1 MDAPFSTR
9 LSEDQHRR
17 CASGLFNGAWTL
29 LESTERTPAQS
40 EEMVHAAHASRWH
53 WGVVGRPVNCARGE
67 WLISRVYAVL
77 GKGVQ
82 AREHADRCLAMCDE
96 HGLGE
101 FDRAFAHEAIARA
114 ASIQQD
120 AQEVADHVQY
130 GLAAA
135 AQVVEDRDR
144 DWVIRNLGTVTSDP
158 PMTEPS

>member
-17 CASGLFNGAWTL
+17 CASGLFNGTWTL
-29 LESTERTPAQS
+29 MESTERTEAQA

-53 WGVVGRPVNCARGE
+53 WGIVGRPVNRARGE
-67 WLISRVYAVL
+67 WLISRVYSIL

-82 AREHADRCLAMCDE
+82 AREHADRYLVMCDE
-96 HGLGE
+96 HALDE

-114 ASIQQD
+114 AAIQQD
-120 AQEVADHVQY
+120 SQVVADHVQY

-135 AQVVEDRDR
+135 AQVTEDRDR
-144 DWVIRNLGTVTSDP
+144 EWVIRNLGTVTSVP
-158 PMTEPS
+158 PVMDSR